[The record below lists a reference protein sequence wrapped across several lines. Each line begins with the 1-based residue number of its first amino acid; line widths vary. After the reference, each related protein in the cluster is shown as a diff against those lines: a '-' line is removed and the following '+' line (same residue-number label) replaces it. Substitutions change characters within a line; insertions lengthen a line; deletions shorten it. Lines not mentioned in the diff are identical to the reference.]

1 MKYKIIL
8 LLILIFSLSSCT
20 TTNKTNTSTES
31 KNNNSVYPIG
41 LQIQD
46 EYNKLISNSTDNHT
60 LWTFEGKVIDMT
72 ETKFN
77 TRYNNYNVMLILD
90 VDGVLIGI
98 YNGFVDGTYPDNID
112 GLKVGTIVSVTGIIE
127 ENYQLTSGN
136 YTALIEFSKPE
147 ISWDNNNEDNNNYNN
162 VNFLMLN
169 DTHGALT
176 DSSEGYS
183 IGRVDALVNQLEDK
197 NGEYILIHNG
207 DAFQGSYVCGETYG
221 LPLIDAL
228 NEMDFDCFVLG
239 NHEFDWGIDKISRYN
254 DGDESNGEAKF
265 PFLGANIYYKNTTTR
280 PDWIDP
286 YTIVNYGDIKVGI
299 IGVIGKDQESSI
311 LTRYVE
317 DYTFVDPIDLIEEN
331 ASKLRNNENCDVVV
345 VATHDYNDYLNEEIA
360 SLSSDSKID
369 SIFCGHTHELIRESV
384 KRDDNKNIPI
394 VQNYH
399 KNNTAAEVVL
409 SYDESLNYI
418 DYDIN
423 IYYPES
429 FEISSRIQAI
439 INKYDYLI
447 EESNEVLGYTGNNIN
462 KSKLGNFAINSLLNY
477 DYSEYNFEGV
487 DISIINTGGIRA
499 SISSGDITRADIFE
513 VFPFNNMVVLVNIN
527 GKLLKS
533 LIKDNIDYLYVDT
546 TNEIGSYNNL
556 DDNTIYQLAVID
568 YVFEGP
574 YYDEFNNLS
583 NKDYIQT
590 DIILRDTLME
600 YIDDLYEQ
608 NEYLICMK
616 DNFSSS

>member
-608 NEYLICMK
+608 NE
-616 DNFSSS
+616 

>member
-20 TTNKTNTSTES
+20 ITNKTTTSTES

-127 ENYQLTSGN
+127 EDYQLTSGN

-147 ISWDNNNEDNNNYNN
+147 ISWDNNEDNNNYNN

-331 ASKLRNNENCDVVV
+331 ASKLRNDENCDVVV

-369 SIFCGHTHELIRESV
+369 SIFCGHTHELIRESI
-384 KRDDNKNIPI
+384 KRYDNKNIPI

-409 SYDESLNYI
+409 SYDESFNYI

-462 KSKLGNFAINSLLNY
+462 KSKLGDFAINSLLNY

-546 TNEIGSYNNL
+546 TNEIGNYNNL

-600 YIDDLYEQ
+600 YIDYLY
-608 NEYLICMK
+608 
-616 DNFSSS
+616 

>member
-608 NEYLICMK
+608 NEYLIQK
-616 DNFSSS
+616 